1 MRRLLSIEPVEH
13 ITFTRIRPRIRFET
27 ELTPEKLHRIIKER
41 LAATEVK
48 CEGQVLPGFAT
59 IYPKQE
65 DQHYWSPQLTIHFEK
80 TEMGSLVRG
89 LYGPK
94 PSVWTMFM
102 FFYSF
107 IGFVTMIAAMVSLS
121 YWSLGQESIIF
132 WSVPILILIFL
143 SLFLVAYLG
152 QKFGHQQIISIHR
165 FLEECVGEKVELS

>member
-1 MRRLLSIEPVEH
+1 MNSHSIDH
-13 ITFTRIRPRIRFET
+13 ITITRIRPRIRIEA
-27 ELTPEKLHRIIKER
+27 EESPEQLYRSIKEQ
-41 LAATEVK
+41 LAKPDIE

-59 IYPKQE
+59 FYPKE
-65 DQHYWSPQLTIHFEK
+65 SDQHYWSPQLTIHFEK
-80 TEMGSLVRG
+80 SEKGSLIRG

-121 YWSLGQESIIF
+121 YWSLGEQSLIF
-132 WSVPILILIFL
+132 WSVPILILTFL

-152 QKFGHQQIISIHR
+152 QKFGHQQIVSIHR
-165 FLEECVGEKVELS
+165 FLEECVREKVELV